1 VSTNALPPIED
12 GKQHLD
18 PEALATIAS
27 LLEVGASIVSGVA
40 TGDVGAGARIADGL
54 LLMIQ
59 KGISAY
65 QKVSGQPIDPALLKP
80 FEPVV

>member
-1 VSTNALPPIED
+1 MSTPGLPPLED

-18 PEALATIAS
+18 PEALQTIAS
-27 LLEVGASIVSGVA
+27 LLEVGASIVTGVA
-40 TGDVGAGARIADGL
+40 TGDVAAGARIADGL

-80 FEPVV
+80 FEPLA